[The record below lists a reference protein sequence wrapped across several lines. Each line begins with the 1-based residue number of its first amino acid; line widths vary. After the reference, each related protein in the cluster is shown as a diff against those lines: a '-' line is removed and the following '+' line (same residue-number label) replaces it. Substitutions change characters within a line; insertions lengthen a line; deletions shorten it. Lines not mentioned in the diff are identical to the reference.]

1 MPKQI
6 KVSDEIYARLK
17 ADADQNYRS
26 MGGQIEYMLDQAV
39 GVHKILGQK
48 VAFAAPPENTPYQNP
63 GGTPPSNKVDDL
75 FPKKSEVATPPIA
88 DASGTRGKGDILADI
103 RETEADRDEE
113 LRNCQDPDTSRKITN
128 RYASTIDGLWKEY
141 HACTNA

>member
-17 ADADQNYRS
+17 AEADKNYRS
-26 MGGQIEYMLDQAV
+26 MGGQIEFLMSGNTPV
-39 GVHKILGQK
+39 
-48 VAFAAPPENTPYQNP
+48 PENTPYQNP
-63 GGTPPSNKVDDL
+63 GGTAPSGDVSDL
-75 FPKKSEVATPPIA
+75 VKKSEPST
-88 DASGTRGKGDILADI
+88 SGATRGKGDILADI

-113 LRNCQDPDTSRKITN
+113 LRNCQDPDTSRVIMNK
-128 RYASTIDGLWKEY
+128 YASTIDGLWKEY